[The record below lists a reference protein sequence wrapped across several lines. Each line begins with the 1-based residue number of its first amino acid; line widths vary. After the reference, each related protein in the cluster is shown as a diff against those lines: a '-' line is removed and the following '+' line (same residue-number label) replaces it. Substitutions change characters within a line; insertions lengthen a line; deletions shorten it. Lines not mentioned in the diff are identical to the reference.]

1 MSVGNVIPI
10 HVREPSEMGQ
20 LVGMP
25 GETLAETLRRT
36 LLEMIV
42 FGYFERGFR
51 LYPERLAEQFGVSL
65 TPVREA
71 LMRLAA
77 EGYLESVQR
86 RGFHVRAP
94 DTKQVVDLWQVRLG
108 LELTA
113 GELLIQRL
121 ESSAL
126 PAASLD
132 VLEGIMARLEANPRT
147 IGHRPKLGLNAEFH
161 HRIVELSGND
171 ILVSL
176 YRGIQMQ
183 LIGEWV
189 QHGLQSW
196 RKRLSSEAQEHRAI
210 VEALRARDRGVYA
223 AAIRQHIGRSLKDA
237 IGDLAERKATP
248 DGPKKTR

>member
-1 MSVGNVIPI
+1 MSTRNVTPI
-10 HVREPSEMGQ
+10 RARELTEMGQ
-20 LVGMP
+20 LVGEP
-25 GETLAETLRRT
+25 GETLTETLRRT

-42 FGYFERGFR
+42 FGYFERGLR

-77 EGYLESVQR
+77 EGYIEAVQR

-94 DTKQVVDLWQVRLG
+94 DAKQVVDLWQVRLG

-113 GELLIQRL
+113 GELLIERL
-121 ESSAL
+121 ASGAL
-126 PAASLD
+126 PQQSLD
-132 VLEGIMARLEANPRT
+132 VLDGIMARLEERPQS
-147 IGHRPKLGLNAEFH
+147 IQHRPKLSLNAEFH

-171 ILVSL
+171 ILIQL

-189 QHGLQSW
+189 QRGLQSW
-196 RKRLSSEAQEHRAI
+196 RTRLSSEAQEHREI
-210 VEALRARDRGVYA
+210 VAALRAMDLEAYA
-223 AAIRQHIGRSLKDA
+223 AAVRHHIGRSLKDA
-237 IGDLAERKATP
+237 LGDLAERDAASAGQGK
-248 DGPKKTR
+248 R

>member
-1 MSVGNVIPI
+1 MANVIPI
-10 HVREPSEMGQ
+10 KVREPAEMGQ

-42 FGYFERGFR
+42 FGYFERGLR

-77 EGYLESVQR
+77 EGYIETVQR
-86 RGFHVRAP
+86 RGFHVRSP
-94 DTKQVVDLWQVRLG
+94 DVKQVVDLWQVRLG

-113 GELLIQRL
+113 GEILIDRL
-121 ESSAL
+121 TSGAL
-126 PAASLD
+126 APDALD
-132 VLEGIMARLEANPRT
+132 VLETIMGQLETSPAT
-147 IGHRPKLGLNAEFH
+147 IEHRPKLSLNAEFH

-171 ILVSL
+171 MLITL

-189 QHGLQSW
+189 QRGLESW
-196 RKRLSSEAQEHRAI
+196 RKRLGDEAEEHRAI
-210 VEALRARDRGVYA
+210 VTALRSGNKQAYA
-223 AAIRQHIGRSLKDA
+223 AATRRHIGRSLKDA
-237 IGDLAERKATP
+237 LGDLEARNKAGGKQ
-248 DGPKKTR
+248 DM